1 MERKKYYQ
9 LEDIIF
15 ELVVWVSII
24 VIVYFDIKDTF

>member
-15 ELVVWVSII
+15 ELVVCVSII

>member
-1 MERKKYYQ
+1 MERKKYYP

-15 ELVVWVSII
+15 EIVVWVSII